1 MRKRPALAAALIYA
15 VLSLVMVAPGLVPGR
30 TLSNSDLHWFKP
42 PWAGVRPAELKL
54 PSNSE
59 LGDAPGQLQPF
70 LRYAKERLPDMPLW
84 NPYIVGGRPFLA
96 NAQAAIFSP
105 YSLPAYALPYWTALG
120 WIAFMKFWVAAFG
133 MFLLGRALGMR
144 FGGALV
150 AGIAWA
156 FSLWMVTW
164 VSYPHMSVW
173 TYLPWMLLLTE
184 RVVRKPGL
192 LSGAGLA
199 AVVALQFVA
208 GHPESSAHCLLTML
222 AFYVFRLVQ
231 VTRAARPEERRVGRT
246 SLAFVGACAGGA
258 GLAAVALFPFL
269 ELLLDSADFYDR
281 QGSAI
286 DVEPIVR
293 TYALSM
299 FLPSYWGLPTATP
312 IRPFL
317 LDRAFYVGALPL
329 MLAGAALVIRPTALR
344 IAAAVWGALWFAVLL
359 SVPPFLQIVTRL
371 PVFSS
376 GHNSRLAVLVVF
388 PLALLAGFGMDDLL
402 RGGLSERSRKL
413 LLTLAAGLLVLP
425 LLYMLQADG
434 VALGHLKEAIKV
446 AWGFVD
452 PPGVSLADN
461 GGRQCVPCDSAGDVI
476 RLSALV
482 IWLTLAGAALLLLW
496 LRLRGRIGTTPFLVL
511 AALLVCVD
519 LFRAG
524 VGYNPSIDRDIAEQ
538 PVTPAIRVLERD
550 RSHRFVSIEEVPQ
563 NAIPMDFKLY
573 EARGYDLPIMRRFDR
588 FWRREVSPE
597 SSSVS
602 KGLLNIPLTFRNVTP
617 RALRALRLLGVT
629 EVLQPPTLPPLTEPG
644 LRLIYEGPD
653 ARVYRLSDALPRTFV
668 VSAQQVVD
676 DDQKAFDTVTQPGF
690 DGRRVAVTEKAVAGL
705 PQGAAGGGT
714 AAGSAAI
721 TRYEPERVVIR
732 ARSAGQGMLVLGD
745 NYFPG
750 WKAEVDGR
758 SADIE
763 RVDYLFRGVRIG
775 PGTHTIEFRYQPLSF
790 RLGWI
795 VSLLSLL
802 GLVAVVAVGLRRR
815 SRPAAPAPPRDA

>member
-1 MRKRPALAAALIYA
+1 MRRRPALAAALIYA
-15 VLSLVMVAPGLVPGR
+15 VLSLLMVAPGLVPGR

-42 PWAGVRPAELKL
+42 PWSGVRPAQLKL

-70 LRYAKERLPDMPLW
+70 MRYAKERFPDMPLW

-105 YSLPAYALPYWTALG
+105 YTVPAYVLPFWTALG

-133 MFLLGRALGMR
+133 MYLLARALGMG

-150 AGIAWA
+150 SGITWA

-173 TYLPWMLLLTE
+173 TWLPWMLLLTE
-184 RVVRKPGL
+184 KVVRRPSL
-192 LSGAGLA
+192 LSGSGLA

-222 AFYVFRLVQ
+222 AFFVFRLVQ
-231 VTRAARPEERRVGRT
+231 ITRAAPPEERRVART
-246 SLAFVGACAGGA
+246 TLAFLGAGVGGV
-258 GLAAVALFPFL
+258 GLAAVAMFPFV

-286 DVEPIVR
+286 DVQPIVR

-299 FLPSYWGLPTATP
+299 FLPDYWGTPTATP

-329 MLAGAALVIRPTALR
+329 MLAGAGLVIRPTAVR
-344 IAAAVWGALWFAVLL
+344 IATAAWGALWLAVLL

-388 PLALLAGFGMDDLL
+388 PLALLAGFGLDDLAK
-402 RGGLSERSRKL
+402 GGWSRRSR
-413 LLTLAAGLLVLP
+413 TLVLALGAGLLVLP
-425 LLYMLQADG
+425 LLYMLQAEG
-434 VALGHLKEAIKV
+434 VALSQIGAALKV
-446 AWGFVD
+446 AWGFAT
-452 PPGVSLADN
+452 PPGVSLALN
-461 GGRQCVPCDSAGDVI
+461 GGRECVPCIPAGDVI
-476 RLSALV
+476 RLSSLV
-482 IWLTLAGAALLLLW
+482 LWLTLAGAGLVLLW
-496 LRLRGRIGTTPFLVL
+496 LRLRGRIGMTPFVAA

-519 LFRAG
+519 LFRMG
-524 VGYNPSIDRDIAEQ
+524 VGYNPSIDRKYATQ
-538 PVTPAIRVLERD
+538 PKTKAIQVLERD
-550 RSHRFVSIEEVPQ
+550 RSTRFVSMEETPQ

-602 KGLLNIPLTFRNVTP
+602 KGLLNIPLTLRNVTP

-629 EVLQPPTLPPLTEPG
+629 DVLQPRTLPRLHNPG

-653 ARVYRLSDALPRTFV
+653 GRVYRLSDALPRAFV
-668 VSAQQVVD
+668 VGAQSVVGD
-676 DDQKAFDTVTQPGF
+676 DRQAFDAVTRSSF
-690 DGRRVAVTEKAVAGL
+690 DGRSAAVTEKAVAGL
-705 PQGAAGGGT
+705 PQGGAAATGN
-714 AAGSAAI
+714 ASI
-721 TRYEPERVVIR
+721 TRYEPEHVVVR
-732 ARSAGQGMLVLGD
+732 ARSSGSALLVLGD

-750 WKAEVDGR
+750 WKAKVDGR
-758 SADIE
+758 SAPIV

-775 PGTHTIEFRYQPLSF
+775 PGAHTVEFSYQPLSF

-795 VSLLSLL
+795 VSLLSLA
-802 GLVAVVAVGLRRR
+802 GLAAAVAVRRR
-815 SRPAAPAPPRDA
+815 RRRDAAPA

>member
-1 MRKRPALAAALIYA
+1 MRKRPVLAAALIYA
-15 VLSLVMVAPGLVPGR
+15 VLSLAMVAPGLVPGR

-70 LRYAKERLPDMPLW
+70 LRYAKHRLLDMPLW
-84 NPYIVGGRPFLA
+84 NPYIVGGRPFEA

-105 YSLPAYALPYWTALG
+105 YNVPAYVLPFWTALG
-120 WIAFMKFWVAAFG
+120 WIAVMKFWVAAFG

-144 FGGALV
+144 WGGALV

-184 RVVRKPGL
+184 KVVRRPSL
-192 LSGAGLA
+192 LTGAGLA
-199 AVVALQFVA
+199 GVVALQFVA
-208 GHPESSAHCLLTML
+208 GHPESSAHCLLTMV
-222 AFYVFRLVQ
+222 AFFVFRMVQ
-231 VTRAARPEERRVGRT
+231 ITRAAPPADRRVRRT
-246 SLAFVGACAGGA
+246 TLTFVAGGA
-258 GLAAVALFPFL
+258 GGVALAAVALFPFL

-286 DVEPIVR
+286 DVHPIVR

-329 MLAGAALVIRPTALR
+329 MLAGSALVIRPTALR
-344 IAAAVWGALWFAVLL
+344 IATAAWGALWMAVLL
-359 SVPPFLQIVTRL
+359 SIPPFLQIVTRL

-402 RGGLSERSRKL
+402 GGGLSQRSRRL
-413 LLTLAAGLLVLP
+413 VLALGAGLLVLP
-425 LLYMLQADG
+425 LLYMLQAEG
-434 VALGHLKEAIKV
+434 VVLGQLKEAIKI
-446 AWGFVD
+446 AWGFIN

-461 GGRQCVPCDSAGDVI
+461 GGRQCVPCDSAGDAI

-496 LRLRGRIGTTPFLVL
+496 LRVSGRIRTTPFLVA
-511 AALLVCVD
+511 AALLVCID

-524 VGYNPSIDRDIAEQ
+524 VGYNPSIDKDIATQ
-538 PVTPAIRVLERD
+538 PATPAIKVLERD
-550 RSHRFVSIEEVPQ
+550 RAHRFVSIEEVPQ
-563 NAIPMDFKLY
+563 NTIPMDFKLY

-602 KGLLNIPLTFRNVTP
+602 KGLLNIPLTFRNATP

-629 EVLQPPTLPPLTEPG
+629 EILQPPTLPRLTNPG
-644 LRLIYEGPD
+644 VRLIYDGPD
-653 ARVYRLSDALPRTFV
+653 ARVYRLADALPRAWV
-668 VSAQQVVD
+668 VGSQTPVD
-676 DDQKAFDTVTQPGF
+676 GDQAAFDKVTRPGF
-690 DGRRVAVTEKAVAGL
+690 DGLGSAVTEKTVAGL
-705 PQGAAGGGT
+705 PQGTGASAGAAKIT
-714 AAGSAAI
+714 A
-721 TRYEPERVVIR
+721 YKPEKVVIR
-732 ARSAGQGMLVLGD
+732 ARSSGQGMLVLGD

-750 WKAEVDGR
+750 WNAKVDGK
-758 SADIE
+758 SVPIE

-775 PGTHTIEFRYQPLSF
+775 PGAHTIEFRYQPLSYK
-790 RLGWI
+790 LGWI

-802 GLVAVVAVGLRRR
+802 GLAAVVFVGLRRR
-815 SRPAAPAPPRDA
+815 TPPAAPARQPAA